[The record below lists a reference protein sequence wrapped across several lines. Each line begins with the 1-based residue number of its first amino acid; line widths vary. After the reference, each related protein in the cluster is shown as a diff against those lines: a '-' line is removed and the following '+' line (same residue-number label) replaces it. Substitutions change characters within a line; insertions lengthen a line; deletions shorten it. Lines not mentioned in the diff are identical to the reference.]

1 MRKIKLTLTVTKEVR
16 EMLNE
21 LSKYKGKSVS
31 KMVDEMATLEYKR
44 MKRALKKA
52 SAKENKYGTKE

>member
-1 MRKIKLTLTVTKEVR
+1 MRKVKLTLTVTKEVR
-16 EMLNE
+16 EMLDE

-44 MKRALKKA
+44 MKKALKKA
-52 SAKENKYGTKE
+52 SAKENEHGAKE

>member
-52 SAKENKYGTKE
+52 SAKENKHGTKE

>member
-1 MRKIKLTLTVTKEVR
+1 MRKVKLTLTVTKEVR
-16 EMLNE
+16 EMLDE

-44 MKRALKKA
+44 IKRKNIPMKV
-52 SAKENKYGTKE
+52 SVP

>member
-16 EMLNE
+16 EMLDE

-31 KMVDEMATLEYKR
+31 KMVDEMAALEYKR

-52 SAKENKYGTKE
+52 SVKENKYGTKE

>member
-16 EMLNE
+16 EMLDE

-31 KMVDEMATLEYKR
+31 RMVDEMATLEYKR
-44 MKRALKKA
+44 MKRALKQA
-52 SAKENKYGTKE
+52 SAKENEHGTKE

>member
-1 MRKIKLTLTVTKEVR
+1 MRKVKLTLTVTKEVR
-16 EMLNE
+16 EMLDE

-44 MKRALKKA
+44 MKRATEKSLCKG
-52 SAKENKYGTKE
+52 E

>member
-16 EMLNE
+16 EMLDE

-44 MKRALKKA
+44 MKRALKKT